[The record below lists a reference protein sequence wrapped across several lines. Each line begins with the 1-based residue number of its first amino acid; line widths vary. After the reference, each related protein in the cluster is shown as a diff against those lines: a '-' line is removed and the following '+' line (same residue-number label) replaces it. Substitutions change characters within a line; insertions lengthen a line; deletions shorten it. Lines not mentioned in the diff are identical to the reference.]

1 MINTALAFALFI
13 SWSLFLLILM
23 EALRTKL
30 VATKQIA
37 ANKFMPENENLSP
50 FMQRLARAHLNCVES
65 LPVFGG
71 LMLLAIATSRASITD
86 PLAIWFVAARGVQ
99 SCVHLISGSVIA
111 VNIRF
116 TAFAIQMIIGT
127 IWAWKLL
134 VALA

>member
-1 MINTALAFALFI
+1 MESPAPGSSSLLGSLRGFADGLLGSVQDRIQLFAVELQEEKFRLI
-13 SWSLFLLILM
+13 QILLW
-23 EALRTKL
+23 
-30 VATKQIA
+30 V
-37 ANKFMPENENLSP
+37 S
-50 FMQRLARAHLNCVES
+50 
-65 LPVFGG
+65 G